1 MIYSIIP
8 FEQIFYDSRSEMSYM
23 EVTLHGER
31 VVLLKNKDNTYT
43 IDKLISTNPKAYLK
57 PELMPGTLLMNVT
70 VKNDYSD
77 TVWKIRTESN

>member
-23 EVTLHGER
+23 EVTLQGER

-43 IDKLISTNPKAYLK
+43 IDKLVSTNPKAYLR
-57 PELMPGTLLMNVT
+57 PEFMPGTLLMNIEVKKDNPNT
-70 VKNDYSD
+70 VLEIKTDF
-77 TVWKIRTESN
+77 

>member
-1 MIYSIIP
+1 VIYSVIP
-8 FEQIFYDSRSEMSYM
+8 YERIFYDNQNEMSFI

-31 VVLLKNKDNTYT
+31 VVLIKNKDNTYT

-70 VKNDYSD
+70 IKNDN
-77 TVWKIRTESN
+77 IFG